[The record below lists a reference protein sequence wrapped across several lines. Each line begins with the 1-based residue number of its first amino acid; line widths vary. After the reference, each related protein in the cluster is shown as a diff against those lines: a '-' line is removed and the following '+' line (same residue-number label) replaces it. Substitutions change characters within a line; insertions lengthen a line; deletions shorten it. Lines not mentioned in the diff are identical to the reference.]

1 MFEHQHTGDL
11 PIAPTLTTDPIFIDL
26 KQHIMY
32 MSQPH
37 PPHYQVKY
45 DHDQQIIHPYTTH
58 LIHHVCYISTGSMS
72 RGGFEY
78 FSSIWSF

>member
-1 MFEHQHTGDL
+1 MAQIGGYINEVYRCGDL

-32 MSQPH
+32 MSRPH

-45 DHDQQIIHPYTTH
+45 DHDQQIIHPYTT
-58 LIHHVCYISTGSMS
+58 LSAQPVTD
-72 RGGFEY
+72 
-78 FSSIWSF
+78 